1 MKLIILS
8 RLWVLVLLM
17 LFPVAVAQAAQPE
30 QSNAETAQAAQ
41 PAEEQ
46 SIFSGL
52 KPTEG
57 PTKVKLGTEGQLEV
71 PAGHVFLGPQDTQT
85 LLKRM
90 ENLPAGDELGLI
102 APEDFAWFAVFSY
115 DPSGYVEDT
124 GDNAKIDSDGI
135 LKSYKDSMVE
145 SNKEK
150 KARGWDT
157 SSVVGWAV
165 QPHYNKST
173 NNLEWAMRFKAD
185 GDGHEYDN
193 YNLRILGREGIMEVI
208 VAGDSDE
215 ESLKAVRPVL
225 AGYSFVDGRT
235 HAEFRQGDKLA
246 GYGLAAVIGGGVA
259 AAAVKSGFFAKFLKP
274 ILLGGAALV
283 AGLFKFF
290 RRGKKEE

>member
-1 MKLIILS
+1 MKRTFLS
-8 RLWVLVLLM
+8 RLWVILVLL

-30 QSNAETAQAAQ
+30 QSKAAAQTGQ

-46 SIFSGL
+46 SILTGL
-52 KPTEG
+52 KVIEG
-57 PTKVKLGTEGQLEV
+57 PTKVKLGAEGQLEV
-71 PAGHVFLGPQDTQT
+71 PAGHVFLGPKDAQT

-102 APEDFAWFAVFSY
+102 APDDFEWFAVFSY
-115 DPSGYVEDT
+115 DPSGHVEDS
-124 GDNAKIDSDGI
+124 GDNAKIDATGI

-145 SNKEK
+145 SNKQK
-150 KARGWDT
+150 KERGWDT
-157 SSVVGWAV
+157 STVVGWAV
-165 QPHYNKST
+165 EPHYNKAT

-185 GDGHEYDN
+185 ADGHEYDN

-235 HAEFRQGDKLA
+235 HAEYRQGDKLA

-274 ILLGGAALV
+274 ILIGGAAIV
-283 AGLFKFF
+283 AGLFKFL

>member
-1 MKLIILS
+1 MKLTFLS
-8 RLWVLVLLM
+8 RLWVVLVL
-17 LFPVAVAQAAQPE
+17 LFPVAVAHAAQPE
-30 QSNAETAQAAQ
+30 QSKAAAQTGQ

-46 SIFSGL
+46 SIFTGL
-52 KPTEG
+52 KVTEG

-71 PAGHVFLGPQDTQT
+71 PAGHVFLGPKDTQT

-90 ENLPAGDELGLI
+90 KNLPAGDELGLI
-102 APEDFAWFAVFSY
+102 APDDFEWFAVFSY
-115 DPSGYVEDT
+115 DPSGHVEDS
-124 GDNAKIDSDGI
+124 GDNAKIDATGI

-145 SNKEK
+145 SNKQK
-150 KARGWDT
+150 KERGWDT
-157 SSVVGWAV
+157 STVVGWAV
-165 QPHYNKST
+165 EPHYNKAT

-185 GDGHEYDN
+185 ADGHEYDN

-225 AGYSFVDGRT
+225 AGYSFVEGRT

-274 ILLGGAALV
+274 ILIGGAAIV
-283 AGLFKFF
+283 AGLFKFL